1 MKNLF
6 IQQYMNDLYP
16 FKFKYKD
23 IKYLIYPRLKSSF
36 KKNIYQQRLIDD
48 NSPAILPESS
58 YFHHKTYKKRAFKCP
73 LLPNY
78 EKVLLN

>member
-1 MKNLF
+1 
-6 IQQYMNDLYP
+6 MNDLYP

-23 IKYLIYPRLKSSF
+23 IKYLIYPRPKSF
-36 KKNIYQQRLIDD
+36 LKKNIYQQRLIDD
-48 NSPAILPESS
+48 YCKHNAALII
-58 YFHHKTYKKRAFKCP
+58 YFPRRQQKKRAFKCP